1 MATHSS
7 ILAWKIPWTEEPG
20 GLQSM
25 GSQRV
30 GHDGATEHTHE
41 CPMIYSFCCSWV
53 SELSLGFTN
62 ADLNV
67 LTCFWVQMCTHFFW
81 VCSKAYPCQGMESV
95 LPEVAVPTVVVPPPP
110 VSLWGFCPLRSL
122 VLVVAVGGG
131 RVGTCY
137 SLPFP
142 HRAPPQAGRARAA
155 LRAFPGHLCTFSD
168 EIIVFCPF
176 FQLDCLFC
184 FLLILGALFIHSE
197 YMHMWQ
203 GFFFFTFLSV
213 FAFTLSVVSF
223 KK

>member
-1 MATHSS
+1 MFL
-7 ILAWKIPWTEEPG
+7 LAFGCRCVRVSFGCVQRHTTARGWRVFCLRWRCRLWSCPRPLWASG
-20 GLQSM
+20 GSAPCGLW
-25 GSQRV
+25 
-30 GHDGATEHTHE
+30 
-41 CPMIYSFCCSWV
+41 FW
-53 SELSLGFTN
+53 LSLSG
-62 ADLNV
+62 
-67 LTCFWVQMCTHFFW
+67 
-81 VCSKAYPCQGMESV
+81 
-95 LPEVAVPTVVVPPPP
+95 
-110 VSLWGFCPLRSL
+110 
-122 VLVVAVGGG
+122 VG
-131 RVGTCY
+131 VGTCY

-142 HRAPPQAGRARAA
+142 HRTPPQAGRARAA